1 MPPFSRLVRGQKS
14 KPPLHPP
21 PNPQPIPL
29 GQQPK
34 APALVWSGPNNRNTV
49 SGAADQ
55 SCGYWG
61 NNTGSDSLGWQERR
75 GIQRIMGEDR
85 WRNKE
90 LPERQKV
97 KGGWT
102 VEEREKEGNCVRV
115 SNFDQSSAYL
125 SLSGQWDPAP
135 LLTIFFFC
143 FPVNLQRV
151 VAEWVTKTK
160 CEGQKK
166 RQRNSGV
173 SHWASEGG
181 EGRVRWWGGRLLG
194 EREGHLEGPPPPPQA
209 P

>member
-1 MPPFSRLVRGQKS
+1 M
-14 KPPLHPP
+14 
-21 PNPQPIPL
+21 
-29 GQQPK
+29 
-34 APALVWSGPNNRNTV
+34 WSGPNNRNTV

-115 SNFDQSSAYL
+115 SDFDQSSAYL
-125 SLSGQWDPAP
+125 SLSGQWDPVP

-173 SHWASEGG
+173 SHWVSEGG
-181 EGRVRWWGGRLLG
+181 EGRVRWGDGGGAVAGR
-194 EREGHLEGPPPPPQA
+194 ERGASWRTPTSPTGPLTNNPPPSAIISFEPATLYSP
-209 P
+209 

>member
-1 MPPFSRLVRGQKS
+1 M
-14 KPPLHPP
+14 
-21 PNPQPIPL
+21 
-29 GQQPK
+29 
-34 APALVWSGPNNRNTV
+34 WSGPNNRNTV

-115 SNFDQSSAYL
+115 SDFDQSSAYL
-125 SLSGQWDPAP
+125 SLSGQWDPVP
-135 LLTIFFFC
+135 LLTIFFFVSLWIYSESWLSGW
-143 FPVNLQRV
+143 PKLSARDKKRDREI
-151 VAEWVTKTK
+151 AEWVTEWVKAVK
-160 CEGQKK
+160 GEWGEVMGGGAVAG
-166 RQRNSGV
+166 RERG
-173 SHWASEGG
+173 ASWRTPTSPTGP
-181 EGRVRWWGGRLLG
+181 LTNN
-194 EREGHLEGPPPPPQA
+194 PPPSAIISFEPATLYSP
-209 P
+209 